1 MNGQTNSSIESPLD
15 PPSYPPLDPP
25 ARKRK
30 CHDSEVVLDTFQ
42 LVRFTHEMQEITSEE
57 LLAKVSQLIPIV
69 DEIKSGKVSQSSA
82 RYIVKFTNHFNIGV
96 RMYQF

>member
-1 MNGQTNSSIESPLD
+1 
-15 PPSYPPLDPP
+15 
-25 ARKRK
+25 
-30 CHDSEVVLDTFQ
+30 
-42 LVRFTHEMQEITSEE
+42 MQEITSEE